1 MKETE
6 KIREQDIA
14 QVKVTLKPIF
24 GMRPR
29 VYVPILY
36 VLALLVV
43 LFFVLVNPGLRKPG
57 AHLVFDGNPESAA
70 VYLDGSYAGNTLDGF
85 YAKPGPHELEIRKRG
100 FSSQTFKVEVP
111 RRIFATLIFRPRVK
125 LAYEL
130 SPESLEAIMVPSF
143 KEFAN
148 WSFSGK
154 PSAIYQLPMVLSEAA
169 ADAAS
174 TPFSDRSALA
184 VPLLAAGL
192 SVAEN
197 ASSTR
202 DVVYASAALA
212 APGGSPLGL
221 IALARSAAS
230 LLGSSKNYAAA
241 AMEIIPEKATDTTR
255 ASLAALKQEASAQ
268 RISQVPSF
276 GTRSVGPHSFI
287 MFAGGALKTVSSTPG
302 GTRIFSPVEV
312 PEFGLAAT
320 EVTGRQF
327 ARFLEENP
335 EWKPENRTA
344 LIEKGLAD
352 ASYLADFDPSKADD
366 RPVTGVSWHAA
377 KAYCAW
383 LSKRAPSGYEVAL
396 PSEAMWEIAAADA
409 SQKVESLGVFSG
421 RSSTGPLPVGSIGRD
436 AQGFSDLFG
445 NVWEWTSDGF
455 RPYAWI
461 EDASSAYDGLI
472 DVIDAKTV
480 KGGSWANSA
489 DQISIASRGPVPAA
503 HASAFLGF
511 RPALIKK

>member
-57 AHLVFDGNPESAA
+57 AHLVFEGNPESAA

-174 TPFSDRSALA
+174 TPFPDRSALA

-192 SVAEN
+192 SVA
-197 ASSTR
+197 AH
-202 DVVYASAALA
+202 
-212 APGGSPLGL
+212 
-221 IALARSAAS
+221 
-230 LLGSSKNYAAA
+230 
-241 AMEIIPEKATDTTR
+241 R
-255 ASLAALKQEASAQ
+255 AGAQ
-268 RISQVPSF
+268 RRFSPWQLQKLRRSGDGDHPRKGDRHHPSF
-276 GTRSVGPHSFI
+276 PHRAQTGSVRSED
-287 MFAGGALKTVSSTPG
+287 SS
-302 GTRIFSPVEV
+302 
-312 PEFGLAAT
+312 
-320 EVTGRQF
+320 
-327 ARFLEENP
+327 
-335 EWKPENRTA
+335 
-344 LIEKGLAD
+344 
-352 ASYLADFDPSKADD
+352 
-366 RPVTGVSWHAA
+366 
-377 KAYCAW
+377 
-383 LSKRAPSGYEVAL
+383 
-396 PSEAMWEIAAADA
+396 
-409 SQKVESLGVFSG
+409 
-421 RSSTGPLPVGSIGRD
+421 GSIVRH
-436 AQGFSDLFG
+436 S
-445 NVWEWTSDGF
+445 V
-455 RPYAWI
+455 R
-461 EDASSAYDGLI
+461 
-472 DVIDAKTV
+472 
-480 KGGSWANSA
+480 
-489 DQISIASRGPVPAA
+489 
-503 HASAFLGF
+503 
-511 RPALIKK
+511 RPALIHHVCRWSAEDREQYAGRNPHLLSSRSAGIRTSGHRGDRAPIRPLP